1 MSNNEQLIEVLSR
14 GLTTAV
20 LARVSLGEREPKE
33 NSDRLIWRDDKRRL
47 TEEVIGLADTLSLV
61 TLSALNAGTLLLER
75 AQPAC
80 KSLLRASKF
89 LHWNGQTENT
99 IEVARRIREISK
111 WQWSKTPNRSTV
123 LFSNNPDIFGPTVGH
138 FTSGFS
144 NAIKGREEW
153 HKQHPVGSVVPRST
167 TSATMNA

>member
-1 MSNNEQLIEVLSR
+1 MSNNEQLIEVLSNR
-14 GLTTAV
+14 LTTAV
-20 LARVSLGEREPKE
+20 LTKISFSEREPIE
-33 NSDRLIWRDDKRRL
+33 NQARSMWQGDKRRL
-47 TEEVIGLADTLSLV
+47 TEEVVCLAEALSQV
-61 TLSALNAGTLLLER
+61 TFNALNAGELILER

-80 KSLLRASKF
+80 RSLQRASKF
-89 LHWNGQTENT
+89 LHWNGQTKRT

-144 NAIKGREEW
+144 NAIKGRERW
-153 HKQHPVGSVVPRST
+153 HKQHLVGSAVPRST